1 MKLTTSLHFLKDKK
15 FELSNWWYSSTL
27 CGATGCQC
35 AGGTPWLNF
44 LPLNHIFLITVPSV
58 LSLHS
63 QERDNTQT
71 CKMEDVKKCSG
82 EKNFVEGKRR
92 MEEVILQGW
101 LGKVCLWQGGMWA
114 LTWRTKGESK
124 RSGNHRSRSMFMTS
138 FVTCSRSREM
148 VREPA
153 GERAWVTVAATKPGH
168 GESPGQGGAQ
178 EKVLSLT
185 FWRHHSEYLGNSR
198 RQVMKWR

>member
-1 MKLTTSLHFLKDKK
+1 
-15 FELSNWWYSSTL
+15 
-27 CGATGCQC
+27 
-35 AGGTPWLNF
+35 
-44 LPLNHIFLITVPSV
+44 
-58 LSLHS
+58 
-63 QERDNTQT
+63 
-71 CKMEDVKKCSG
+71 
-82 EKNFVEGKRR
+82 
-92 MEEVILQGW
+92 
-101 LGKVCLWQGGMWA
+101 
-114 LTWRTKGESK
+114 
-124 RSGNHRSRSMFMTS
+124 MTS

-185 FWRHHSEYLGNSR
+185 FWSHHSEYLGNSR